1 LSNYWGKQRSSRPVK
16 LQDLDYT
23 GSGTLATTNLLP
35 QTYQVRIVSDVRGY
49 RGGDTEDNSEWF
61 RTFDPKADRYQYG
74 PDYVGKYNQVTE
86 SNAQLEGEDA

>member
-49 RGGDTEDNSEWF
+49 RGVDTEDNSEWF
-61 RTFDPKADRYQYG
+61 RKADRYQYG

-86 SNAQLEGEDA
+86 